1 MFIAVLQFFRALY
14 VRQPASSLNPESRS
28 NPLTLT
34 PQQHQRLRELFR
46 LIAVEKDPERVQALA
61 GELARLV
68 MVQAPLREPSDQ
80 QLRIIGLV
88 AEGLKNREIAEKLG
102 MSSNVVRNYISK
114 IYGEVGV
121 NNRVQLALWYEA
133 RIRKQKL

>member
-1 MFIAVLQFFRALY
+1 M
-14 VRQPASSLNPESRS
+14 NPESRS

-61 GELARLV
+61 GELACLV

-88 AEGLKNREIAEKLG
+88 AEGLNNREIAEKLG

-133 RIRKQKL
+133 RIHKQ

>member
-1 MFIAVLQFFRALY
+1 MRCYNFCRALY

-102 MSSNVVRNYISK
+102 MSSNVIRNYISK

-133 RIRKQKL
+133 RIHKQKL